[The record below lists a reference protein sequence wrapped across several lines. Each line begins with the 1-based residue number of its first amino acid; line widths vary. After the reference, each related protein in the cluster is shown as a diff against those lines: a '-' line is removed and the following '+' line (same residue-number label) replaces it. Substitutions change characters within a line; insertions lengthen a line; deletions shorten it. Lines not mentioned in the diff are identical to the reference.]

1 MGSIRILYWT
11 PFFLPDVGG
20 IETLVAKMLPRLRQ
34 RDYEL
39 IVVTSHGKYDVPDQT
54 EYRGIP
60 VYRFHTRRA
69 LGKGNLMEILKIKHE
84 VAKLKE
90 SFKPHL
96 THIHISDPSAFFHV
110 NTDSAFPAPTLA
122 TFHSL
127 LSFGSAAKGSCSLLA
142 KIINTA
148 DFVST
153 VSRYV
158 LTEICKAS
166 PAVKGRSTVI
176 YNGIELLEKT
186 PEPLSFDPPRIVCIG
201 RLIRKKGFDLAIG
214 AFHSVIARFPQA
226 RLTIIG
232 DGPLRADLTQ
242 QAAALGLSDAVE
254 FTGAVKPEEVYS
266 ILNRSTVAV
275 LTSRRVQ
282 DNGSNGFMYSE
293 GFPMV
298 ALEAALMG
306 RPTVATSV
314 AGLPEAVLHNQ
325 TGLIVEEGNRQALA
339 DAIVYL
345 LTNRDIAVSLGRSG
359 RLRVINTFDLE
370 KCVDSYDDLYRRL
383 VRRTSR
389 NLASQDDKP

>member
-1 MGSIRILYWT
+1 MDSVRILYWT

-20 IETLVAKMLPRLRQ
+20 IETLVAKILPMLRQ
-34 RDYEL
+34 RDYEV
-39 IVVTSHGKYDVPDQT
+39 IVVTSHGKYDVPDET
-54 EYRGIP
+54 NYCGIP
-60 VYRFHTRRA
+60 VYRFHTRSA
-69 LGKGNLMEILKIKHE
+69 LGKGNLPEILKIKQR
-84 VAKLKE
+84 VARLKQ
-90 SFKPHL
+90 SFRPHL

-110 NTDSAFPAPTLA
+110 NTQSAYPTPTLA

-127 LSFGSAAKGSCSLLA
+127 LSFQSAANGSDSLLA

-176 YNGIELLEKT
+176 YNGIDLLDKT
-186 PEPLSFDPPRIVCIG
+186 PEPLAFDPPRIVCIG
-201 RLIRKKGFDLAIG
+201 RLIRKKGFDLAIA
-214 AFHSVIARFPQA
+214 AFHSVVARFPQA

-232 DGPLRADLTQ
+232 DGPLRAELTQ

-275 LTSRRVQ
+275 LASRRVQ
-282 DNGSNGFMYSE
+282 ENGSDGFMYSE

-306 RPTVATSV
+306 RPTIATSV

-345 LTNRDIAVSLGRSG
+345 LTNRDVAFSLGRSG
-359 RLRVINTFDLE
+359 RLRVIDTFDLE
-370 KCVDSYDDLYRRL
+370 KCVDSYDNLYRRL
-383 VRRTSR
+383 VSRTSR
-389 NLASQDDKP
+389 DPASQDDKS